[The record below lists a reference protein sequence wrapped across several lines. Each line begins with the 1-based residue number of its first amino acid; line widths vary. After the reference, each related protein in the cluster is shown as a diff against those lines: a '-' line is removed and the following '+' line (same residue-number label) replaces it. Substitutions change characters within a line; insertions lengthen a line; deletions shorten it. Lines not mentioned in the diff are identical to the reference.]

1 MRGYVEEG
9 KGEGKEGQE
18 RKGMLGRGEVKD
30 KKGEL
35 LRITLPRG
43 S

>member
-18 RKGMLGRGEVKD
+18 RKGVLGKGRG
-30 KKGEL
+30 KG
-35 LRITLPRG
+35 
-43 S
+43 